1 MFINELKQLIELQN
15 IISDAYNNFKNN
27 VKKTIDNDNDNEE
40 DEKDEKYEKDEYE
53 EDEKY
58 EEDEEEY
65 EIEYEDKD
73 SIDIQK
79 YIFSEE
85 HILELI
91 EIFFYLIDD
100 YIKYNPHIINNVG
113 FYNILLEDIQDLF
126 YLQIEDYII
135 FIQKQ

>member
-1 MFINELKQLIELQN
+1 MNTIVFFDVPDDWTLSERFKASQ
-15 IISDAYNNFKNN
+15 DAAIK
-27 VKKTIDNDNDNEE
+27 
-40 DEKDEKYEKDEYE
+40 
-53 EDEKY
+53 
-58 EEDEEEY
+58 DEEEY

-113 FYNILLEDIQDLF
+113 FYNILLEDIQDLY

-135 FIQKQ
+135 FIQKQYHNICLLYTSPSPRDS